1 MAPSKR
7 TEFYDTLG
15 LLVSNPASGQSVVEI
30 PAIEGFRNSRGE
42 LHGGA
47 VLSIADIAASSA
59 VRSCLA
65 DGEGVAT
72 ISLSVNFIG
81 PATEATRAVGR
92 VTSVGGRVA
101 FARVEV
107 ESQGRIVADAVATIR
122 LFRRS

>member
-15 LLVSNPASGQSVVEI
+15 LQVSHPASGESVVEI

-72 ISLSVNFIG
+72 ISLSVNFVG
-81 PATEATRAVGR
+81 PATEATRATGHV
-92 VTSVGGRVA
+92 VSMGGRVA
-101 FARVEV
+101 FARVEI
-107 ESQGRIVADAVATIR
+107 ESNSRIVADAVATIR
-122 LFRRS
+122 LFRQR